1 MRNMVPARTL
11 ASLVSATVVVAAV
24 GASQGRSASS
34 AVTVPTTVTGTV
46 TVNGAPFTGGTIA
59 YGSTVDV
66 THGSVTMQTT
76 VGTLRAA
83 GPGRATA
90 AFVLLRTTVEG
101 KPYVELRLAKGD
113 FGVCPKRT
121 TADASGAAASAIV
134 VRGLWGNGKGNF
146 QTRGRFA
153 AATVRGTHWLTD
165 DRCDGTW
172 TKVVTGVVQ
181 ISDFVNHTTVTV
193 RAGHTFLAKA

>member
-46 TVNGAPFTGGTIA
+46 TVNGAPFTGGVIA

-66 THGSVTMQTT
+66 THGSVTMKTT

-83 GPGRATA
+83 GPGGATA

-101 KPYVELRLAKGD
+101 KPFVELRLAKGD
-113 FGVCPKRT
+113 FSVCPKGT
-121 TADASGAAASAIV
+121 SAKTSGKAATV
-134 VRGLWGNGKGNF
+134 VRALWGNGMGNF

-153 AATVRGTHWLTD
+153 AATVLGTHWLTD

-172 TKVVTGVVQ
+172 TKVVAGVVQ

-193 RAGHTFLAKA
+193 LAGHTYLAKA